1 MAKIQARNV
10 DDALFAR
17 IEQSAMKN
25 ERSMEGE
32 IRLALAAAYPPPEQI
47 ARHLSL
53 RESWLKETGQ
63 RFLTLLEKLQADNY
77 FQEYSRDNR
86 TGVPEL
92 VRAARLLQVSPGL
105 LMDISE
111 GRQELSVALAE
122 TIAVRFDASA
132 DWLLTGCGR
141 PFPVRSLG
149 DNYHDFFLP
158 QEDMAG
164 WRFDLMRICGG
175 CHPAVSASVTGRT
188 FFPGGCQ
195 CGVCTGGRHG
205 RNRKR

>member
-32 IRLALAAAYPPPEQI
+32 IRLALAATYPPPEQI
-47 ARHLSL
+47 ARRLSL

-141 PFPVRSLG
+141 PFPVRS
-149 DNYHDFFLP
+149 
-158 QEDMAG
+158 
-164 WRFDLMRICGG
+164 RR
-175 CHPAVSASVTGRT
+175 
-188 FFPGGCQ
+188 
-195 CGVCTGGRHG
+195 
-205 RNRKR
+205 